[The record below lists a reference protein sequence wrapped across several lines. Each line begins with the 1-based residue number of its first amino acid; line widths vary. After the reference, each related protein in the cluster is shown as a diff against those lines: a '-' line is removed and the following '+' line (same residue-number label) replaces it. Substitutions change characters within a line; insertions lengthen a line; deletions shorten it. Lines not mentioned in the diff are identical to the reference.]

1 VGRQTDSHGGSTRT
15 TLVVSVGNAAPVVRF
30 EAPADGSFFEWGKP
44 VPYRL
49 SASDEEDGPLP
60 AEQVL
65 VQVERRE
72 RARIDDEA
80 AVFPGLG
87 LMRAGTCFAC
97 HRAAEKS
104 AGPAYL
110 EVARRYTTE
119 AASRER
125 LARKIVSGGAGS
137 WGEVAMPPHPQHT
150 ADQARQMLDW
160 IFSLASRDSQIL
172 PRTFEGEFT
181 VPTPGSTK
189 GGFSFGAF
197 ANGVVVLTATATD
210 RGTPD
215 APPLQAESSVTLR
228 TRRQHAAAADRLHRV
243 TTQHNLESGDGLVA
257 RLENE
262 GWFAFDRIRLAG
274 IKRIRA
280 RLRPLAG
287 ERTQIDLHL
296 GSPETAPVATVE
308 LPPPLAREARAV
320 EVELVLPAEETA
332 LPNTPTDV
340 LFKLSSHGPSTCEVM
355 WVEFR

>member
-1 VGRQTDSHGGSTRT
+1 M
-15 TLVVSVGNAAPVVRF
+15 
-30 EAPADGSFFEWGKP
+30 
-44 VPYRL
+44 PYRF

-125 LARKIVSGGAGS
+125 LAKKIVSGGAGS

-160 IFSLASRDSQIL
+160 IFSLASRESQIL

-181 VPTPGSTK
+181 VPAPGSTK

-243 TTQHNLESGDGLVA
+243 TTQHNLESSDGVIA
-257 RLENE
+257 RLEKE

-287 ERTQIDLHL
+287 ERDTDLTSISAAPRPRR
-296 GSPETAPVATVE
+296 SPPSRSHRRSPAKRGQSRWNWCCPPGRPLSRTHPQTFSSSSRAPA
-308 LPPPLAREARAV
+308 PRRA
-320 EVELVLPAEETA
+320 
-332 LPNTPTDV
+332 
-340 LFKLSSHGPSTCEVM
+340 K
-355 WVEFR
+355 